1 MTSPSIYNPIYKPF
15 FIFQLKTTVD
25 LDLKSKIYDA
35 ALDIVY
41 PVSKF
46 KFPNQF
52 HILSNSSN
60 HPCHTLF

>member
-1 MTSPSIYNPIYKPF
+1 MTSPSIYHPIYKPF

-41 PVSKF
+41 PVSKS
-46 KFPNQF
+46 KFPNIPKSMLQ
-52 HILSNSSN
+52 SSN
-60 HPCHTLF
+60 PPCHTLF